1 MEDGIGD
8 TVGWAGTQNYY
19 AFLRVWSMQRAL
31 CCDARFLIAGCML
44 FDDRLVFLIGLTRR
58 FASASR
64 MPHYLKSIAWLKRST
79 LGQT

>member
-1 MEDGIGD
+1 
-8 TVGWAGTQNYY
+8 
-19 AFLRVWSMQRAL
+19 
-31 CCDARFLIAGCML
+31 ML